1 MQELWERASE
11 YPLFGTLH
19 ELSAYHFACV
29 SQRSE
34 TLELMDET
42 KCLQEINPF
51 LCVLKVVER
60 KGNETEKLL
69 NLQIGQ
75 LIGKGIECLLFFILE
90 CLHLPGT
97 YKHIRKHFVS
107 SCITHI
113 DSKP

>member
-75 LIGKGIECLLFFILE
+75 LIGKGME
-90 CLHLPGT
+90 
-97 YKHIRKHFVS
+97 
-107 SCITHI
+107 
-113 DSKP
+113 